1 MNLAVIEVT
10 GKQYLVR
17 EGDIIETDRLPVST
31 GEAVSLDKVLLFWN
45 GTELALGRPYLEG
58 YAVNGELIAAGRGPK
73 VIAFKYKRRKDYHRK
88 VGHRQSVFTVKV
100 KEIVFPGK
108 PAAGTAPS
116 EEKPAAKKP
125 ADGKKAAPKK
135 GAKAGKKAAA
145 PAD

>member
-1 MNLAVIEVT
+1 M
-10 GKQYLVR
+10 
-17 EGDIIETDRLPVST
+17 
-31 GEAVSLDKVLLFWN
+31 DKVLLFWN

-58 YAVNGELIAAGRGPK
+58 YAVNGELIASGRGPK

-108 PAAGTAPS
+108 TAAPLAPSEGKPAVKKPAAG
-116 EEKPAAKKP
+116 KN
-125 ADGKKAAPKK
+125 AAPKK
-135 GAKAGKKAAA
+135 GTKAGKKAPA